1 MVNVICVFRNQ
12 NTDMCLRLLS
22 TTVFA
27 ACGFALIA
35 SSTNAGIPRWAVGPE
50 PELSDEYAVKEA
62 RNPKNRVG
70 VQGTVSFGIDAKF
83 MSEAF
88 TGNDIVTVP
97 ANGPQDVIVDPGS
110 AGDDEEDALGGEL
123 FFERVLGESDLLDSG
138 VNETW
143 GLRVGVGFTQLEF
156 SSNSNL
162 DTFEQVAPGLQSP
175 FLSQG
180 SMNHDFEADLWYLN
194 LGLFSESHITDRFR
208 AKFGV
213 GISAAYIDA
222 SYTVSGPFDF
232 ATAQEDDQDLLVGGY
247 VDLTFGFDFTR
258 SLALDAGLR
267 YQYFRSFDMVTGF
280 SEASID
286 FDQSFMAFIGLRY
299 SF

>member
-1 MVNVICVFRNQ
+1 
-12 NTDMCLRLLS
+12 MCLRLLS

-27 ACGFALIA
+27 ACGFALI
-35 SSTNAGIPRWAVGPE
+35 SSPTNAGTPRWATGPE
-50 PELSDEYAVKEA
+50 PELSDEYAMAET

-83 MSEAF
+83 MSDAF
-88 TGNDIVTVP
+88 TGNGIVAVP
-97 ANGPQDVIVDPGS
+97 ANGPQDVVVNPGRAS
-110 AGDDEEDALGGEL
+110 DDEEGALGGEL
-123 FFERVLGESDLLDSG
+123 FFERVLGESDFLDSG

-143 GLRVGVGFTQLEF
+143 GLHVGVGLTQLDF
-156 SSNSNL
+156 SSDSNL
-162 DTFEQVAPGLQSP
+162 NAFEQVAPGLVSP

-194 LGLFSESHITDRFR
+194 LGLFSESHITERFR
-208 AKFGV
+208 AKFGA

-232 ATAQEDDQDLLVGGY
+232 ATAKEDDQDVLVGGY

-258 SLALDAGLR
+258 SLALDAGIR
-267 YQYFRSFDMVTGF
+267 YQYLSSFDIDTGF